1 MKKDDV
7 DFHLDITGQVCPLTF
22 VRTKLMIERMAP
34 GQVLA
39 VRLKGAEPLKNVPRS
54 VGELG
59 HTILSLTPET
69 PEGGEGD
76 VHLLVLR
83 KEKGA
88 KGA

>member
-59 HTILSLTPET
+59 HTILSLAPET
-69 PEGGEGD
+69 PGGGEGD

-88 KGA
+88 RGA